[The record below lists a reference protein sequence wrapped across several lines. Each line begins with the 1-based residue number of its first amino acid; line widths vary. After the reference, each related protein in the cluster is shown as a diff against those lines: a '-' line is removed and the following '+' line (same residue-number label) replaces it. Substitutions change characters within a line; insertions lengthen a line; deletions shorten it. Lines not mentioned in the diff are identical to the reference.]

1 MYTVYRYKKYNRD
14 TKNVCVTWNVAN
26 ISDHHDIT
34 GILLKV
40 VLNTI
45 TLTRIKCKIVVFMN
59 LQGEKPMETDGS
71 SPTSSISEDS
81 DWSMN
86 SQKIID
92 LQLLRKIIKTADCG
106 LSRQKVCKTR
116 SCK

>member
-1 MYTVYRYKKYNRD
+1 
-14 TKNVCVTWNVAN
+14 
-26 ISDHHDIT
+26 
-34 GILLKV
+34 
-40 VLNTI
+40 
-45 TLTRIKCKIVVFMN
+45 MN